1 MYFFP
6 VANALGWGK
15 YLQETSSEFVGICT
29 EVVLLSEMPYHGE
42 VVASTAKFFLD
53 VNEGKLKLEF

>member
-1 MYFFP
+1 MLWDGE
-6 VANALGWGK
+6 NICK
-15 YLQETSSEFVGICT
+15 RHHQFVGICT